1 MSFAPRKGTAF
12 MNDLNRTSAGTL
24 RHPGRPLL
32 LLGVLVALAGPVL
45 MILLT
50 FAAKIL
56 ITNWYGPLLG
66 TLGLAL
72 IILAL
77 MRSRSVWR
85 WTAVVIF
92 TLLVGFQWFA
102 LLAMRLPEYTGPVK
116 DGQPFPAFST
126 TLADGSAFTQ
136 DDLKGDR
143 NTVMVFFRGHW

>member
-1 MSFAPRKGTAF
+1 
-12 MNDLNRTSAGTL
+12 MNDLNKTTT

-32 LLGVLVALAGPVL
+32 FLGLFLAIAGPVVT
-45 MILLT
+45 ILLT

-56 ITNWYGPLLG
+56 ITPWYAPVLG

-72 IILAL
+72 IVLAL
-77 MRSRSVWR
+77 KRSRSIWR

-92 TLLVGFQWFA
+92 TLLVAFQWWVLF
-102 LLAMRLPEYTGPVK
+102 AMRTPAYTGPVK
-116 DGQPFPAFST
+116 DGQPFPAFAT

-136 DDLKGDR
+136 DDLKGDQ

>member
-1 MSFAPRKGTAF
+1 

-24 RHPGRPLL
+24 RHPGRSLL
-32 LLGVLVALAGPVL
+32 LLGVFLALAGPVL

-50 FAAKIL
+50 FVAKIL
-56 ITNWYGPLLG
+56 ITPWYSPVLG
-66 TLGLAL
+66 TLGVAL

-77 MRSRSVWR
+77 VRSRSIWR

-92 TLLVGFQWFA
+92 TLLAGFGWWALFA
-102 LLAMRLPEYTGPVK
+102 MGLPAYTGPVK
-116 DGQPFPAFST
+116 DGQAFPAFAT

-136 DDLKGDR
+136 DDLKGDQ